1 MEEVGYRDAVRSL
14 RKNLYWYFAKN
25 LHDLLVLGQYQW
37 DHTQRE
43 NCCVYGFCV
52 CVRVR
57 VCECVF
63 VCVCVCVCVKDREMM
78 AFRLVMKRL
87 ERERH

>member
-25 LHDLLVLGQYQW
+25 LHDLLVLGHQW

-52 CVRVR
+52 CVC
-57 VCECVF
+57 VCI
-63 VCVCVCVCVKDREMM
+63 VCVCVSRT
-78 AFRLVMKRL
+78 AR
-87 ERERH
+87 

>member
-1 MEEVGYRDAVRSL
+1 MHGMNCKLLICLPPFAIYRCVHVFVGFSL
-14 RKNLYWYFAKN
+14 YMC
-25 LHDLLVLGQYQW
+25 VL
-37 DHTQRE
+37 
-43 NCCVYGFCV
+43 C
-52 CVRVR
+52 

-63 VCVCVCVCVKDREMM
+63 VCVCVCVKDREMM